1 MDSMVDTFTKYT
13 NEALDE
19 VAPFKT
25 FKIKSQYKFGLSED
39 TKKLICKR
47 DKTRS
52 AISKAES
59 SEKPIL
65 IKKYKKLR
73 NLINSNIRKESKAY
87 NNARVEKAKDENEI
101 WKVVNDVINPN
112 KENNDHLQ
120 ILSSYSELIDYLQ
133 IFSLQCPVPSIQI
146 QTHTSPGERQTATG
160 QPPAGGQF
168 NDLSRSRI
176 IFILL
181 GALFFGYFVREKHCF
196 IVALDG

>member
-1 MDSMVDTFTKYT
+1 M
-13 NEALDE
+13 NIW
-19 VAPFKT
+19 VAPCKT

-112 KENNDHLQ
+112 KEK
-120 ILSSYSELIDYLQ
+120 
-133 IFSLQCPVPSIQI
+133 
-146 QTHTSPGERQTATG
+146 A
-160 QPPAGGQF
+160 
-168 NDLSRSRI
+168 
-176 IFILL
+176 
-181 GALFFGYFVREKHCF
+181 K
-196 IVALDG
+196 